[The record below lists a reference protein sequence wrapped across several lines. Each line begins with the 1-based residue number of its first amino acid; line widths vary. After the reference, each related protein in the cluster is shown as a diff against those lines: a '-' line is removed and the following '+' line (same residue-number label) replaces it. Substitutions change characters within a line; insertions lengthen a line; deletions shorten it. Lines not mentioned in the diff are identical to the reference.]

1 MIRTYHIDRYMA
13 KPPPKLSKQQALAV
27 IREFAK
33 NSRDVFPVGHAR
45 QRLNQHKF
53 SRRQM
58 MICLQKGVIT
68 EGPALN
74 SRGHWQVNVTLLAA
88 GEEMTC
94 VVVIEWDQ
102 QLVVRTVF

>member
-1 MIRTYHIDRYMA
+1 MA
-13 KPPPKLSKQQALAV
+13 KAPPKLSRQQALAV

-33 NSRDVFPVGHAR
+33 DSMDVFAVGHAM
-45 QRLNQHKF
+45 QRLKQHRF
-53 SRRQM
+53 TRRQM
-58 MICLQKGVIT
+58 MTCLQRGIIT

-74 SRGHWQVNVTLLAA
+74 SRGHWQVNVTRMAA

-102 QLVVRTVF
+102 RLVVRTVF

>member
-1 MIRTYHIDRYMA
+1 MT
-13 KPPPKLSKQQALAV
+13 KPPTKLSKRQAQVV

-33 NSRDVFPVGHAR
+33 NSRDVVPVAHAR
-45 QRLNQHKF
+45 QRLNQRRF
-53 SRRQM
+53 TRRQM
-58 MICLQKGVIT
+58 MICLQKGVVT

-74 SRGHWQVNVTLLAA
+74 SRGHWQANVTRLAA

-102 QLVVRTVF
+102 RLVVRTVF